1 MVTSAVT
8 VFYDSFSVI
17 TRQPLHWCPQPFLAN
32 HMNSVA
38 GTEAQASQ
46 AGRPEVQDHG
56 VGGVDPSQAV
66 GSLFLEALGGVVL
79 AGKVCPPWACGA
91 ARPLPHLLG
100 HPPHGHTCVQARH
113 TGLRAHL
120 SSP

>member
-38 GTEAQASQ
+38 GTEPQASQ
-46 AGRPEVQDHG
+46 SGRPEVQGHG
-56 VGGVDPSQAV
+56 VGGVDTSQAV
-66 GSLFLEALGGVVL
+66 GSLFLEPLGEGWYLLARSVL
-79 AGKVCPPWACGA
+79 P
-91 ARPLPHLLG
+91 
-100 HPPHGHTCVQARH
+100 
-113 TGLRAHL
+113 GLVGQPDL
-120 SSP
+120 CLIF